1 MVNKDLLE
9 RVKPI
14 KLDFVDSPMGSGF
27 NISSNLSNLKGE
39 KSCGSCS
46 C

>member
-14 KLDFVDSPMGSGF
+14 TVDYVETPMGAGF
-27 NISSNLSNLKGE
+27 HISSSLKAD

>member
-1 MVNKDLLE
+1 MVNKDLFA
-9 RVKPI
+9 RVQPI
-14 KLDFVDSPMGSGF
+14 TLDFVDTPMGSGF
-27 NISSNLSNLKGE
+27 NISSNLKGD

>member
-1 MVNKDLLE
+1 MVDKGLLE

-14 KLDFVDSPMGSGF
+14 KVDYADSPMGAGF
-27 NISSNLSNLKGE
+27 HISSNLKGD
-39 KSCGSCS
+39 KSSCGSCS